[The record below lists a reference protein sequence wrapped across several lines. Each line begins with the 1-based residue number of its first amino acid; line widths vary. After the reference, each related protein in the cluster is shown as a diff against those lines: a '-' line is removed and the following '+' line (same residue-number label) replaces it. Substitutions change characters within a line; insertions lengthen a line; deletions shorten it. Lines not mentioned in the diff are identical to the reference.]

1 MKYALGKMLECR
13 TSKLLTNLEKLV
25 WMLRVIPTWT
35 NVATLVN
42 LRKNHVQIWLLD
54 SLNCFRLMRNIERFC
69 TGIYWRIMAD

>member
-42 LRKNHVQIWLLD
+42 LRKKPCSDLAFGFSKL
-54 SLNCFRLMRNIERFC
+54 F
-69 TGIYWRIMAD
+69 